1 MPHPTDDL
9 YQLLGVGRL
18 ASAADLRRSYEWCTS
33 TRQTPQRRAAVQE
46 AYAVLGDPR
55 LRAEYDRG
63 RVVGVGAG
71 TYYRAGAANARPCAR
86 PSRLEQR
93 WERRIAGACAPAAR
107 VPRAVTVVLVGLA
120 LAATAAG
127 AVDTLRGGATP
138 AAAMPAPVPQIAPPY
153 APTGACY
160 AADGRPELRPAE
172 PVSCDGP
179 HPGVPGLHRTRRA
192 DGRRVAHVG
201 DRDGRR
207 PGPGDLPGGVQTPAR
222 RLRRRHRGL
231 SPHPLRALSA
241 DRQIRLDHPSDQR
254 LPPAAPAHA
263 GLPTSSTAVA
273 VSTWRSAPS
282 SVRSTVCSST
292 PFPSAR
298 SGSGTCS

>member
-1 MPHPTDDL
+1 MPHPTDEL

-18 ASAADLRRSYEWCTS
+18 ASAADLRRSYKWCMS

-120 LAATAAG
+120 LTATAAG

-138 AAAMPAPVPQIAPPY
+138 AAATPAPVPQIAPPY
-153 APTGACY
+153 ARTGACY

-179 HPGVPGLHRTRRA
+179 HLFEVVKNVDLGQLLGRAVPAGERDRAAGDICTQEFRAFTGLAGPTEDVWPTWVTVMGGGPAQATCLAASRHLRVGSVAGIA
-192 DGRRVAHVG
+192 D
-201 DRDGRR
+201 
-207 PGPGDLPGGVQTPAR
+207 
-222 RLRRRHRGL
+222 
-231 SPHPLRALSA
+231 
-241 DRQIRLDHPSDQR
+241 
-254 LPPAAPAHA
+254 
-263 GLPTSSTAVA
+263 
-273 VSTWRSAPS
+273 
-282 SVRSTVCSST
+282 
-292 PFPSAR
+292 
-298 SGSGTCS
+298 